1 MAKVAFTKLGLKV
14 NQEIKQITIN
24 EQIIEVKQ
32 YLPINDKLLL
42 ITDALNSSSG
52 GDNYINWIK
61 YDMFIDLG
69 IVEKYTN
76 ISFTEK
82 QKEDFLKLYDV
93 LNSNGVIAAVVEVIP
108 EREYNELREGAR
120 RIAQEIYDYKT
131 SALGI
136 LETISTD
143 YSTLDMDATE
153 IQQKLADPENLELL
167 KGIMTKLG

>member
-1 MAKVAFTKLGLKV
+1 MAKVAFTKLGLKI
-14 NQEIKQITIN
+14 NQEVKNITIN
-24 EQIIEVKQ
+24 EQTIEVKQ

-61 YDMFIDLG
+61 YDMFMNLG

-82 QKEDFLKLYDV
+82 QKEDFLKLYDI
-93 LNSNGVIAAVVEVIP
+93 LNGNGVIAAVVEAIP
-108 EREYNELREGAR
+108 TREYTELYEGAR

-143 YSTLDMDATE
+143 YSTLDMDATA

>member
-24 EQIIEVKQ
+24 EQTIEIKQ

-42 ITDALNSSSG
+42 ITEALNSSSG

-61 YDMFIDLG
+61 YDMFMDLG

-82 QKEDFLKLYDV
+82 QKEDFLKLYDI
-93 LNSNGVIAAVVEVIP
+93 LNGNGVIAAVVAAIP
-108 EREYNELREGAR
+108 ECEIKELKEGAR
-120 RIAQEIYDYKT
+120 RIAKEIYDYKT

-136 LETISTD
+136 LEAISTD
-143 YSTLDMDATE
+143 YSSLNFDVAE
-153 IQQKLADPENLELL
+153 IQSKLADPENLELL

>member
-1 MAKVAFTKLGLKV
+1 MAKVAFTKLGLKI
-14 NQEIKQITIN
+14 NQEVKNITIN
-24 EQIIEVKQ
+24 EQTIEVKQ

-61 YDMFIDLG
+61 YDMFMDLG

-82 QKEDFLKLYDV
+82 QKEDFLKLYDI
-93 LNSNGVIAAVVEVIP
+93 LNSNSVIAAVVAAIP
-108 EREYNELREGAR
+108 ERECNELREGAR

-143 YSTLDMDATE
+143 YSNLNMDATE

>member
-14 NQEIKQITIN
+14 NQTIKNITIN
-24 EQIIEVKQ
+24 EQTIEVKQ

-42 ITDALNSSSG
+42 ITEALNSSSG

-61 YDMFIDLG
+61 YDMFMDLG

-82 QKEDFLKLYDV
+82 QKEDFLKLYDA
-93 LNSNGVIAAVVEVIP
+93 LNSNNVIAAIVEAIP
-108 EREYNELREGAR
+108 EHEIKELREGAR
-120 RIAQEIYDYKT
+120 KIAKEIYDYKT

-136 LETISTD
+136 LEAISTD
-143 YSTLDMDATE
+143 YSSLDFDAAE
-153 IQQKLADPENLELL
+153 IQKKIADPENLELL

>member
-1 MAKVAFTKLGLKV
+1 MAKVAFTKLGLKI
-14 NQEIKQITIN
+14 NQEVKNITIN
-24 EQIIEVKQ
+24 EQTIEVKQ

-61 YDMFIDLG
+61 YDMFLDLG

-82 QKEDFLKLYDV
+82 QKEDFLKLYDI
-93 LNSNGVIAAVVEVIP
+93 LNSNGVITAVETEIP
-108 EREYNELREGAR
+108 HCEYVELREGAR

-143 YSTLDMDATE
+143 YSNLNMEATE

>member
-14 NQEIKQITIN
+14 NQTIKNITIN
-24 EQIIEVKQ
+24 EQTIEVKQ

-42 ITDALNSSSG
+42 ITEALNSSSG

-61 YDMFIDLG
+61 YDMFMDLG

-82 QKEDFLKLYDV
+82 QKEDFLKLYDA
-93 LNSNGVIAAVVEVIP
+93 LNSNSVIAAIVEAIP
-108 EREYNELREGAR
+108 EREIKELREGAR
-120 RIAQEIYDYKT
+120 KIAKEIYDYKT

-143 YSTLDMDATE
+143 YSNLDMDATA

-167 KGIMTKLG
+167 KSIMTKLG